1 MSVICSCSLAGT
13 RACLTCGNAM
23 SGVGDRYPA
32 PYGKQDMYVWSG
44 WRLQEEI
51 ETITA
56 IVEEQ
61 VAAV

>member
-1 MSVICSCSLAGT
+1 
-13 RACLTCGNAM
+13 M